1 MSRKSRR
8 EKRLQGSELDI
19 QQGESILM
27 VGRPSIAVVWPK
39 YLVTLGLYGLWR
51 KRNVSV
57 LTDRRVVVGKGIFS
71 RTEQSIPIDHISDAT
86 YVRRGLSAYCEV
98 ASIFRGRDRVHRLG
112 PLSARQARRLTD
124 EIVSR
129 Q

>member
-1 MSRKSRR
+1 MSSRR
-8 EKRLQGSELDI
+8 ERKRLRGVDVQK
-19 QQGESILM
+19 GESVLM
-27 VGRPSIAVVWPK
+27 VGRPSLAVVWPK
-39 YLVTLGLYGLWR
+39 YVLTLGLYGLWR

-71 RTEQSIPIDHISDAT
+71 RTEYSIPIKQISDAM

-98 ASIFRGRDRVHRLG
+98 ASVLRGRDHVERLG

-124 EIVSR
+124 EIESR
-129 Q
+129 H